1 MLGFNPQLSAIE
13 LRARELR
20 AQRLSELFSLFRK
33 N

>member
-20 AQRLSELFSLFRK
+20 AERLRQIFRAIRRH
-33 N
+33 